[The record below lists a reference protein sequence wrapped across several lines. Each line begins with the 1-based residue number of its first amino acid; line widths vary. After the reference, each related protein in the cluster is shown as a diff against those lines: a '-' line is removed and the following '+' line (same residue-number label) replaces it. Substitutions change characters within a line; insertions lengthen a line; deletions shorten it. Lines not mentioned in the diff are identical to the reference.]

1 MVAITRPQRRFA
13 IGFFVVGRPHE
24 NLPLC
29 RYYAHGVLWENSEA
43 GDVERDKWMRYRTS
57 IVPVEK
63 NSWPN

>member
-24 NLPLC
+24 NLP